1 MAEHRS
7 MQRLHIWC
15 NQILPPSAREAL
27 ERGLAGHQI
36 SYAEKSSRVNLDTS
50 PPDQVLR
57 ESDVAFG
64 QPDPRDIIAS
74 PRLKWIHLSTAGYTK
89 YDREDV
95 HTALRVRG
103 GVLTNSSSVYA
114 EPCAQH
120 VLAMMLALARQL
132 PQALIDQRDQRWG
145 SHQHSLDLRARCRLL
160 AGDEVLLVGFGAIGR
175 RIVELLAPFGMRI
188 TAARR
193 RPDGREAVPTLAMES
208 IDSVLPG
215 IDHVI
220 NTLPAGE
227 NTDRFFNA
235 GRFARMKHGAIF
247 YNVGRGTTVDQE
259 ALAAAL
265 NSGNLSAAYLDVT
278 DPEPLPA
285 GHFLWTARN
294 CYITPH
300 SAGGH
305 DDEYERLV
313 AHFLDNLANYSS
325 GQALRDR
332 VA

>member
-1 MAEHRS
+1 MSELRTT
-7 MQRLHIWC
+7 QRLRIWC
-15 NQILPPSAREAL
+15 NQILPPPAHEAL

-50 PPDQVLR
+50 PPDQDLR
-57 ESDVAFG
+57 QSDIAFG
-64 QPDPRDIIAS
+64 QPDPRDIVAS

-95 HTALRVRG
+95 RTALRARG

-132 PQALIDQRDQRWG
+132 PEALIDQRDQRWD

-160 AGDEVLLVGFGAIGR
+160 AGDHVLLVGFGAIGR
-175 RIVELLAPFGMRI
+175 RIVELLAPFGMHI

-193 RPDGREAVPTLAMES
+193 RPDAAEPVPTIAMS
-208 IDSVLPG
+208 AIDEVLPMM
-215 IDHVI
+215 DHII

-235 GRFARMKHGAIF
+235 GRFARMKPEAIF

-259 ALAAAL
+259 ALGAAL
-265 NSGNLSAAYLDVT
+265 KSRKLSAAYLDVT

-285 GHFLWTARN
+285 GHALWTTAN

-305 DDEYERLV
+305 ADEYERLV
-313 AHFLDNLANYSS
+313 AHFLNNLSRFIAR
-325 GQALRDR
+325 QQLRDR
-332 VA
+332 VV